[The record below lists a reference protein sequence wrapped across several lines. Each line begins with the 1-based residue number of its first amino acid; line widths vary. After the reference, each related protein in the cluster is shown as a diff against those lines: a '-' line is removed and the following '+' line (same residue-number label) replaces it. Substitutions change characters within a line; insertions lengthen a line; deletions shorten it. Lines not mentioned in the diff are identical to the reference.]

1 MRQQSK
7 ESIVI
12 LFTSAALAL
21 NYPVLH
27 LFDRAWA
34 LFGIPILYLYLYL
47 LWFLIIILLIVVVER
62 SELRESGESASAA
75 EPASR
80 SETAPKADH
89 ANPVEW
95 P

>member
-12 LFTSAALAL
+12 LFVSAALAL

-34 LFGIPILYLYLYL
+34 LLGIPILYLYLYL
-47 LWFLIIILLIVVVER
+47 LWFLIIILLIIVVER
-62 SELRESGESASAA
+62 SELREPGESAPVA
-75 EPASR
+75 EPALH
-80 SETAPKADH
+80 SEMTPKADR
-89 ANPVEW
+89 ADPMEW